1 MDKSIIGTNA
11 GIVWRTLHEKK
22 ANASF
27 RELVEETGLPDC
39 EVAAA
44 IGWLAREDKIWFT
57 TTEDGTQLLSVYQ
70 EYYY

>member
-1 MDKSIIGTNA
+1 MDKSTIGTNA

-22 ANASF
+22 ENVPF
-27 RELVEETGLPDC
+27 RKLVDEIGLPDY
-39 EVAAA
+39 EIAAA

-57 TTEDGTQLLSVYQ
+57 TAEDGTLLLSVYQ